1 LGNGLISY
9 QKSVKFQSSLE
20 SLNKIHR
27 IYITTQQFDKA
38 IEYYQTALLQAH
50 MKEDEGLVALFHK
63 YLGDSF
69 SGKNDSINSL
79 LHYTKSL
86 ELHQYVKFLHDSS
99 DIIQLVDIVYIKTE
113 QFDKAIE
120 YYQKIVSKVLKCG
133 TSKCM
138 EEINQALV
146 DVYRKINDSV
156 TGIIYFE
163 KLLTFYQS
171 QSENY
176 QYQINLLCRTIGDL
190 HLIEI
195 DINEMIVKGKID
207 MNDSIALKTLNER
220 LAFWYRYIGKL
231 ELTKKHLHIAL
242 KYNENRSE
250 DMANVHLHIDIGNI
264 EGRMSNF
271 NEALDHFKTALDLI
285 TTKFL
290 DQIELQGQLHHKI
303 AYFYRRQ
310 GQSRL
315 ARYHYQKALTCY
327 RRCDPVDSLEQSNE
341 YESDAES
348 SSENEDYISAIYF
361 SIQSLRFHRKTLP
374 FDYMKMSSLL
384 NQIGW
389 FYCSNGQYRKALRFC
404 INSLDL
410 FEKHSIIKIDPEQ
423 SYVLHSI
430 ALIYLRTGDDKKA
443 EEYCHKSMNI
453 LQQNSNFQNRDQILA
468 DIFELFADIYIKR
481 GLQLLAMQNYK
492 ESLDKLE
499 NILPKQYLAIE
510 RVRNSLKK
518 TMN

>member
-1 LGNGLISY
+1 
-9 QKSVKFQSSLE
+9 V
-20 SLNKIHR
+20 
-27 IYITTQQFDKA
+27 YIKTQQFDKA
-38 IEYYQTALLQAH
+38 IDYYQRIL
-50 MKEDEGLVALFHK
+50 M
-63 YLGDSF
+63 
-69 SGKNDSINSL
+69 
-79 LHYTKSL
+79 
-86 ELHQYVKFLHDSS
+86 
-99 DIIQLVDIVYIKTE
+99 
-113 QFDKAIE
+113 
-120 YYQKIVSKVLKCG
+120 KVLKSG
-133 TSKCM
+133 TSKCI
-138 EEINQALV
+138 EEINEALG
-146 DVYRKINDSV
+146 DVYRKMNDSV
-156 TGIIYFE
+156 NAIIYFE
-163 KLLTFYQS
+163 KLLIFYQS
-171 QSENY
+171 QPKNY
-176 QYQINLLCRTIGDL
+176 DYQINLLCRSIGDL

-195 DINEMIVKGKID
+195 DITELIVKSKIN
-207 MNDSIALKTLNER
+207 MNDSIALGTLNKR
-220 LAFWYRYIGKL
+220 LAFWYRHIGKL
-231 ELTKKHLHIAL
+231 DLAKKHLQIAL
-242 KYNENRSE
+242 KYNENCLE

-264 EGRMSNF
+264 EGRMANF
-271 NEALDHFKTALDLI
+271 NEALDHFKIALDLI
-285 TTKFL
+285 TTKLL
-290 DQIELQGQLHHKI
+290 DEIELQGQLHHKI
-303 AYFYRRQ
+303 AYFYGRKE
-310 GQSRL
+310 QSRL

-410 FEKHSIIKIDPEQ
+410 FEKHSIIKTDPEQ

-443 EEYCHKSMNI
+443 EEYCHKSMNV

-468 DIFELFADIYIKR
+468 DIYELFADIYIKR